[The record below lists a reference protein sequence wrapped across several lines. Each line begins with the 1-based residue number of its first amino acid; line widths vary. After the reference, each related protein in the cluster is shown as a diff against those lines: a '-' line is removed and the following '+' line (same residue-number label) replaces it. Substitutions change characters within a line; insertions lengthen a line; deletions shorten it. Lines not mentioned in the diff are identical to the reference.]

1 MEALQAVLRLIEK
14 KSWEEMIE
22 KIKEDPSLAFSSL
35 TGASLSSSSSQG
47 NLALHEVCKYQT
59 PLPVIEALLHANPDA
74 VRTRGQW
81 GYLPLHYAC
90 ASGAS
95 HLVVEML
102 IDAYPAG
109 TRTRDDHE
117 EMLPLH
123 LAAKWG
129 ASEAVLLAIMST
141 HPEGYIFRASSGK
154 TPMDYAQN
162 IPTVAV
168 KQQVIKTLELAPIL
182 CSVSK
187 AAQRRATEMTDNRL
201 KGITEA
207 HSSHIQNL
215 EQRRQKEILEC
226 KELEETLRSQLD
238 DANKRLEP
246 YKARLEAVE
255 KWVNSLALSM
265 ASWSVDK
272 DSVEIKG
279 R

>member
-1 MEALQAVLRLIEK
+1 
-14 KSWEEMIE
+14 
-22 KIKEDPSLAFSSL
+22 
-35 TGASLSSSSSQG
+35 
-47 NLALHEVCKYQT
+47 
-59 PLPVIEALLHANPDA
+59 
-74 VRTRGQW
+74 
-81 GYLPLHYAC
+81 
-90 ASGAS
+90 
-95 HLVVEML
+95 ML